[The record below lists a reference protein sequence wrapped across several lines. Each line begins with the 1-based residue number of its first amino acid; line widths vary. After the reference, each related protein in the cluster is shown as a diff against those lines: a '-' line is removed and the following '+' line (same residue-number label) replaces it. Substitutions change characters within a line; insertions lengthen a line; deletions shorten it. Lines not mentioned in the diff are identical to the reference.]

1 MNSMISPESRQN
13 VSRLRVRQD
22 NLQKQIERCVTWD
35 LEAMDFVHLR
45 LGRSLLRDLIM
56 KIESR
61 TVVGQPLF
69 HSVDQT
75 WDKNGYQFDFFPNF
89 DSEARSM
96 IMSLIPFLW
105 HHYKESIVKWFSTTA
120 QRRALGAEWDPDKG
134 CIKTLDD
141 SAASWMMTE
150 VGYVSFDTPLV
161 ATQATVARPDPS
173 NLQVAAGA
181 GLIDDQ
187 DSVGTFDPQGAA
199 AVNYSSSH
207 C

>member
-1 MNSMISPESRQN
+1 MLH
-13 VSRLRVRQD
+13 LRIRQD
-22 NLQKQIERCVTWD
+22 NFQKQIEQCVTWD
-35 LEAMDFVHLR
+35 LEALDFFDLR
-45 LGRSLLRDLIM
+45 LGRSLQDLIM
-56 KIESR
+56 KIKSR

-75 WDKNGYQFDFFPNF
+75 WNKNGYQFGFFPNV

-96 IMSLIPFLW
+96 IMSLIPFLR
-105 HHYKESIVKWFSTTA
+105 HHYKESIVKCFSATA

-134 CIKTLDD
+134 CVKPFDD
-141 SAASWMMTE
+141 SAVSWMMTE
-150 VGYVSFDTPLV
+150 EGYTSFDTPLV
-161 ATQATVARPDPS
+161 AASATAARPDPS

-199 AVNYSSSH
+199 AVPQTTASAQQLTK
-207 C
+207 